1 MRSLQLIFIFY
12 SKITLKQKV
21 NKKSSTMRK
30 NNSDSRG
37 DQKYLVV
44 IFYDS
49 TEQRFEPL
57 ILHY

>member
-1 MRSLQLIFIFY
+1 
-12 SKITLKQKV
+12 
-21 NKKSSTMRK
+21 MRK

-37 DQKYLVV
+37 YQKYLVI

>member
-1 MRSLQLIFIFY
+1 
-12 SKITLKQKV
+12 
-21 NKKSSTMRK
+21 MRK

-37 DQKYLVV
+37 DQKYLVI

-49 TEQRFEPL
+49 TEQRFELL

>member
-1 MRSLQLIFIFY
+1 MRLLQLIFIFS
-12 SKITLKQKV
+12 SKFKFNTIHTKMPQLDGGITRIVVAFK
-21 NKKSSTMRK
+21 
-30 NNSDSRG
+30 
-37 DQKYLVV
+37 KYLVI